1 MKRDFTSKKKWEIN
15 GISGFD
21 AKKETEGGADIANE
35 SYLQTVFRRF
45 RRHHLALISLI
56 VLTVLCGAAL
66 LAPIIAPYEPDEIVG
81 TFSGAPSKE
90 FWLGTDQIGRDV
102 FSRLLYAMRISA
114 GGSYG
119 DFNFNGSGRYSGAGC
134 RVFRRRGGYGDY
146 AFYGY
151 GDVLSLY
158 SAGFSGGCY
167 F

>member
-1 MKRDFTSKKKWEIN
+1 MRRDFTSKKKWEIN

-102 FSRLLYAMRISA
+102 FSRLFVRHADIAA
-114 GGSYG
+114 GGSHG
-119 DFNFNGSGRYSGAGC
+119 DFNFNGSGRDSGAGC

-146 AFYGY
+146 AVY
-151 GDVLSLY
+151 
-158 SAGFSGGCY
+158 
-167 F
+167 